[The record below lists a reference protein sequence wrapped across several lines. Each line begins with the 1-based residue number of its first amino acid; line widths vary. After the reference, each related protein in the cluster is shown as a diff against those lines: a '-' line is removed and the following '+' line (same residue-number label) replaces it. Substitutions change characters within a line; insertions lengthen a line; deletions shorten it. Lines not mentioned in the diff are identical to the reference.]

1 LALHLGFIFLPEK
14 GLTCQKGS
22 NFPTFRKEKGK
33 KSTHKPKRQ
42 DDDHTWH
49 NGNNVGGL
57 CVDLPCSLS
66 IHFDSAQSTGNETP
80 PKKIPETHNKH
91 RGKMEAVR
99 KVQPQDLLSGC
110 HNICDCVVEALQRK
124 EQRTIQSCELQAR

>member
-1 LALHLGFIFLPEK
+1 MLEGFV
-14 GLTCQKGS
+14 S
-22 NFPTFRKEKGK
+22 TF
-33 KSTHKPKRQ
+33 
-42 DDDHTWH
+42 
-49 NGNNVGGL
+49 
-57 CVDLPCSLS
+57 CSQS

-80 PKKIPETHNKH
+80 PKEFRTHNNKH